1 MKKTF
6 IILFCSFFI
15 CIKPAFATDVTFKY
29 MNMDWWNA
37 FNDKYL
43 TANLLKLYENNY
55 DLKNTALKIKESE
68 QTVKMQFA
76 QELPEISILSEFSRD
91 FKAPRQ
97 QFGAMEI
104 PNYSQYNY
112 HLPLTVGYE
121 LDIWGKNR
129 FKTKS
134 KQQQLEIIKQAQRAT
149 YISLTSDFVANYFN
163 LIKADKL
170 IEIQNELIKTQ
181 EKVLSMVAD
190 KYKIGLCSV
199 NELLSQENFLTL
211 LKEERNRH
219 KQNKELLIN
228 NLRVYLSDSSD
239 NIKRNN
245 YNNIVLIK
253 NIPTE
258 YSTDIITNR
267 PDYLQEE
274 ANLRSIGFD
283 VKVAKRE
290 FLPTFTIFGQIG
302 LNAYHLSSL
311 FNSPAQFFNAGIFP
325 LVDLFSG
332 GRKVAILKIQKY
344 RYESALNDYQKVF
357 LTGVKEMNTGL
368 VDYKTAISNYN
379 ESIKRLKVESKIYNL
394 AKDKNSIGGSS
405 NLDVLI
411 AKEVYLMTEKENVSN
426 KINSLIS
433 VVSLYKASGGVD
445 LHKINERI

>member
-1 MKKTF
+1 MKKIF

-15 CIKPAFATDVTFKY
+15 CINPAFATDVTFKY

>member
-1 MKKTF
+1 MKKIF

-15 CIKPAFATDVTFKY
+15 CINPAFATDVTFKY

-219 KQNKELLIN
+219 KQAKELLIN

>member
-1 MKKTF
+1 MKKIF

-15 CIKPAFATDVTFKY
+15 CINPAFATDVTFKY

-311 FNSPAQFFNAGIFP
+311 FNSPAQFFNAGILPTF
-325 LVDLFSG
+325 DLFSG
-332 GRKVAILKIQKY
+332 GRKFALLKIKKY
-344 RYESALNDYQKVF
+344 QYEQALNDYKKTLLV
-357 LTGVKEMNTGL
+357 GVKEVNSSLVEYNTAL
-368 VDYKTAISNYN
+368 KNYQDVQ
-379 ESIKRLKVESKIYNL
+379 SRLKTESKLYALAQDKYKIGASSSIDELL
-394 AKDKNSIGGSS
+394 AKES
-405 NLDVLI
+405 NLI
-411 AKEVYLMTEKENVSN
+411 MQKEEVSS
-426 KINSLIS
+426 KINTIITTIG
-433 VVSLYKASGGVD
+433 LYKATGGVD
-445 LHKINERI
+445 LRKINEDI

>member
-1 MKKTF
+1 MKKIF